1 MYRIMRMR
9 VLAGQPFYLK
19 GSKSRVRREFS
30 YRVSSKSESPLPGST
45 LKSTNRN
52 NIKDGMKKR

>member
-1 MYRIMRMR
+1 MRMR